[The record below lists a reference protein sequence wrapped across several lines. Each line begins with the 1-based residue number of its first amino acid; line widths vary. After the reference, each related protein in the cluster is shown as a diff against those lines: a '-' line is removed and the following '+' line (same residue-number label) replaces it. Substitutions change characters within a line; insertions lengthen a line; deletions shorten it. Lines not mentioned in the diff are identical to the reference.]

1 MSSFVVPEGV
11 FGPLVNAPKAKP
23 KAKPKTKRG
32 PNGYNLFVKNI
43 MPEVKAGH
51 PDLNHK
57 ERMAECG
64 RRWKALHGKAENKR
78 RRITD
83 RWRVGVGSTSTRNS
97 RLPKRQKKP
106 AF

>member
-51 PDLNHK
+51 PDFTHK
-57 ERMAECG
+57 ERMVECA
-64 RRWKALHGKAENKR
+64 RRWKALPDAD
-78 RRITD
+78 RIKWNEMVKDWSEERDVTETIHSPWA
-83 RWRVGVGSTSTRNS
+83 RS
-97 RLPKRQKKP
+97 
-106 AF
+106 